1 MSLWALTSSS
11 LNSGPHARAALSTE
25 AACAAVA
32 MAKVAATKYR
42 NTQLGGFRVVRLI
55 IILG

>member
-1 MSLWALTSSS
+1 
-11 LNSGPHARAALSTE
+11 
-25 AACAAVA
+25 

-42 NTQLGGFRVVRLI
+42 NTLLGGFRVVRLI